1 MRGLALFYPIMK
13 HERGLYWGSDWK
25 PRSWRAAVAEMSPSI
40 AAAAPWKLYDR
51 HYNLISDKC
60 ISVNG
65 HHVSAGLCYNVIGS
79 IAVRAVDETGQCR
92 NISVSAEG
100 CSASID
106 DTNIDAMYRV
116 AGISV
121 RKYPNR
127 VRIAVPNCAN
137 INLVMWVICQNGTFF
152 GLNESESFTVQM
164 IKFVITRGF
173 NLQERSHGIIGEC
186 GQAYY
191 QCLWCQTWRLCTWGF
206 GITADSIENI
216 YCPFG
221 KEVILCICKP

>member
-1 MRGLALFYPIMK
+1 MVRMSEKFQAMYILFSFHAEFANDTVVDDLLMTVPIRVRNLTSLGIQQELSLCYQT
-13 HERGLYWGSDWK
+13 HGEAGQ
-25 PRSWRAAVAEMSPSI
+25 
-40 AAAAPWKLYDR
+40 
-51 HYNLISDKC
+51 HFNLISDKC

-65 HHVSAGLCYNVIGS
+65 HVLAGPCYNVIGS

-191 QCLWCQTWRLCTWGF
+191 QCL
-206 GITADSIENI
+206 
-216 YCPFG
+216 
-221 KEVILCICKP
+221 

>member
-1 MRGLALFYPIMK
+1 MVGMSEKFLAMFILFSFHAEFANDTVVDDLRMTVPIRVRNLTSLGIQQQLSLCYQM
-13 HERGLYWGSDWK
+13 HGN
-25 PRSWRAAVAEMSPSI
+25 A
-40 AAAAPWKLYDR
+40 DR

-92 NISVSAEG
+92 NIYVSTEG

-106 DTNIDAMYRV
+106 DTNIDAMYRD

-121 RKYPNR
+121 QRYHDL

-137 INLVMWVICQNGTFF
+137 VDLVMWVICKNGT
-152 GLNESESFTVQM
+152 LSCVNDSESFTVQM

-173 NLQERSHGIIGEC
+173 NLNERSHGIIGEC
-186 GQAYY
+186 DQP
-191 QCLWCQTWRLCTWGF
+191 C
-206 GITADSIENI
+206 
-216 YCPFG
+216 
-221 KEVILCICKP
+221 

>member
-1 MRGLALFYPIMK
+1 MTIPIRVENLTSLGIQQRLSLCYEV
-13 HERGLYWGSDWK
+13 HG
-25 PRSWRAAVAEMSPSI
+25 I
-40 AAAAPWKLYDR
+40 AGR
-51 HYNLISDKC
+51 HFNLISDEC

-65 HHVSAGLCYNVIGS
+65 HYASAGPLFNVIGS
-79 IAVRAVDETGQCR
+79 IAVRAVDQTGQCR
-92 NISVSAEG
+92 NISVNAEG
-100 CSASID
+100 CSASVD

-121 RKYPNR
+121 RRYPNR

-137 INLVMWVICQNGTFF
+137 IDLVMWVICQNGTFF

-191 QCLWCQTWRLCTWGF
+191 QWSLPMMSNLKAVYLRIWHHSRQQ
-206 GITADSIENI
+206 
-216 YCPFG
+216 
-221 KEVILCICKP
+221 